1 MRVIS
6 SAVFARDSNSAV
18 IIKGL
23 EIDATRGVNSPSLFV
38 FVYFARVCSQNH
50 QIRKQSRENVL
61 AFVSFCLRLFLYLLK
76 KGTNAGKC
84 SRFCLSKHKIRKQ
97 SRESVPAFVYQMG
110 QKGNKRGNRITL
122 TRARLPRL
130 FPKNQWR
137 KDLKKF
143 CVSGS
148 VQASIT
154 SYGVPF
160 SATTPFRSKTT
171 LSAAS

>member
-1 MRVIS
+1 MLLGASTLR
-6 SAVFARDSNSAV
+6 AF
-18 IIKGL
+18 
-23 EIDATRGVNSPSLFV
+23 FV
-38 FVYFARVCSQNH
+38 FVYFYPEFVPKTTKYVNNLGKMFLFLFILSRVCSY
-50 QIRKQSRENVL
+50 IWCFGKQTREGVL
-61 AFVSFCLRLFLYLLK
+61 GFVVGFGGS
-76 KGTNAGKC
+76 
-84 SRFCLSKHKIRKQ
+84 
-97 SRESVPAFVYQMG
+97 
-110 QKGNKRGNRITL
+110 GNKRGNRITL

-130 FPKNQWR
+130 FLKNQWR

-171 LSAAS
+171 LSAASCAKCIS